1 MDGWLLGQ
9 VSNVLTALSHAQE
22 LYDGADRPAL
32 PADFVPRPDLQD
44 DLGGGLL

>member
-22 LYDGADRPAL
+22 LFDGAARPAL
-32 PADFVPRPDLQD
+32 PDEFAPRPDLQD
-44 DLGGGLL
+44 NLCGGPL